1 VAQTERIRRW
11 RPSRA
16 GILNVYQYQ
25 DEVLE
30 FADGR
35 LLLRGVN
42 GSGKS
47 TAMNM
52 LLPFLLE
59 ADVRKID
66 AAGEQRGVLR
76 SWMLSDNDDTQ
87 RTGYL
92 WIEFTRDAADGGSPE
107 HRTVGCGIRANRSTD
122 RVTTWWFTTD
132 RRAKLDFRLTEADV
146 PFSAEVL
153 RSELGPRGQ
162 VFTSTAEYRAEIAR
176 RFFGGTDPQ
185 AYFRLLHQVRNPRV
199 GDRIDTDLPRTLRE
213 ALPPVPED
221 AVSDAAQPLEDLEDH
236 RRNVTDLAT
245 TADAL
250 DGVVEVYADY
260 ARRVLMT
267 AVEGAASAVDAARTA
282 ARRVERDRAAAERA
296 VTAREATTRAVGELT
311 DEHARATAERQGL
324 TSLPE
329 YSAHADLVRRHDELG
344 RADETAATLGGVRER
359 AHARTTAAADGVGA
373 ARGQLESD
381 LAGIAGHL
389 GAVATAARAASA
401 APALAHLPDP
411 PALATEPRHDEAG
424 GTTVDVPEV
433 LDPGDPAAGDP
444 IADLPAALVGV
455 ADGLRAHRVRVRD
468 LRDHVAAA
476 DREAA
481 AADRAE
487 TEAGEARERAEE
499 SAEQADVARRTARA
513 AADAHAEAV
522 GAWRERF
529 AAHVAAV
536 PAAEPGGA
544 AGWLS
549 VPVGEADEDGAGDD
563 LRRRAEAHVGAAR
576 RTSDDAAGAL
586 AAARSRASARGE
598 EIAREVEALRA
609 EHARV
614 EAAGELP
621 LPRAAWR
628 TDADTD
634 DAVLLASVVD
644 FADGLDDA
652 ARAGLEAALEAS
664 GLLAARVCADGTLR
678 GEGGE
683 LLVTPG
689 PAGTG
694 GSSRWLVPVDT
705 GSVPAATVA
714 GVLAAIGDAP
724 GSAGIWV
731 RADGSFGAGP
741 LRGRHT
747 KPAAEHVG
755 AGARAQARARRLAEL
770 AASVEDAQVRLAAAR
785 SVSAALDE
793 HAEGLRA
800 LIREL
805 PSTRPVDDAVAA
817 ATGAVRYAEQ
827 AQGRAA
833 ERAAAATET
842 RRRADEAVARVQ
854 QEASDAG
861 LPTDPARLEDLLE
874 AVGDAERAL
883 AAVESATERARR
895 SIRSWRE
902 AVAAW
907 EREVAELGSAVTD
920 HRAAAG
926 HAAAVRTELE
936 TVEAALGEEPAK
948 VAARV
953 GVLDEHLREVAA
965 RLETARGEQTTAAVA
980 VREAE
985 LRVDAARETL
995 GEREKAA
1002 TAGRAKL
1009 VEAAEVPGLLAA
1021 AERRGDPAAERR
1033 GDPAAERRG
1042 DPAAERRVLGSATTP
1057 SGTNDSFVHVDATNG
1072 SFVPEAGEAG
1082 DAGDLEPVPATP
1094 DTVDGAQELVEA
1106 LRRRVPAPRAQ
1117 ITEDA
1122 LEKALR
1128 TTRDQL
1134 ASGWDIES
1142 RRGADGTPLAVHV
1155 TGPTRAVLAQMVHR
1169 VAVQRRRA
1177 VSLLS
1182 AQQDQALRNLLH
1194 GRIAREVADALFAA
1208 RELVGRMNRILKGVT
1223 SSQGIGVRLE
1233 WRPRSDLDP
1242 DTATALE
1249 LLGKHPDLR
1258 TPEEDDQVREAVKGL
1273 VEQARTED
1281 PEASYRTV
1289 IGDVLDYR
1297 TWHEMRIYL
1306 RRPNRND
1313 ELLTRRTTLSEGE
1326 KKLVTVLPMASA
1338 AAASA
1343 AAHDPHGV
1351 GAPRLVLLDDAFAKV
1366 SEDNHAKLFGLLVD
1380 LDVDFVVTSERLWGT
1395 HPNVPALA
1403 ITEVLRDPDLRAI
1416 ALVHYRWD
1424 GHELVVTA

>member
-1 VAQTERIRRW
+1 MVRTLRRVAQTERIRRW

-25 DEVLE
+25 DEVLD

-92 WIEFTRDAADGGSPE
+92 WIEFTREAADGAVE

-122 RVTTWWFTTD
+122 RVTTWWFSTD
-132 RRAKLDFRLTEADV
+132 RRARMDFRLTEADV

-236 RRNVTDLAT
+236 RRNVTDLTT
-245 TADAL
+245 TAGAL
-250 DGVVEVYADY
+250 ESVVEVYTDY
-260 ARRVLMT
+260 ARRVLRT
-267 AVEGAASAVDAARTA
+267 AVEGAAAAVDAARTA

-296 VTAREATTRAVGELT
+296 VAAREAATRGVGELA

-329 YSAHADLVRRHDELG
+329 YSAHGDLVRRRDELG
-344 RADETAATLGGVRER
+344 RADETAATLGAVRDR
-359 AHARTTAAADGVGA
+359 AHARTTTAAGAVGA

-381 LAGIAGHL
+381 LAGIAEHL
-389 GAVATAARAASA
+389 GSVATAARTAVA
-401 APALAHLPDP
+401 APALERLPDP
-411 PALATEPRHDEAG
+411 PALLTEPRHDPAG

-433 LDPGDPAAGDP
+433 ADPADPGAGDP
-444 IADLPAALVGV
+444 VADLPAALVGV
-455 ADGLRAHRVRVRD
+455 ADGLRAHRARVRD
-468 LRDHVAAA
+468 LRERAATA

-487 TEAGEARERAEE
+487 TEAADAGERAEE
-499 SAEQADVARRTARA
+499 AAEQADVARRAARA
-513 AADAHAEAV
+513 AADEHADAV
-522 GAWRERF
+522 GSWRDRV

-536 PAAEPGGA
+536 PPAEPGGA
-544 AGWLS
+544 AGWLA
-549 VPVGEADEDGAGDD
+549 VPAGETDDDGSGDD
-563 LRRRAEAHVGAAR
+563 LRRRAEALVGGAR
-576 RTSDDAAGAL
+576 RVSDEAAGAL
-586 AAARSRASARGE
+586 AAARSRASARVEEVGGE
-598 EIAREVEALRA
+598 LAALRA
-609 EHARV
+609 EYARV
-614 EAAGELP
+614 EAAGELA

-628 TDADTD
+628 TDGDVE
-634 DAVLLASVVD
+634 DAVLFASVVD
-644 FADGLDDA
+644 FAEDLDDA

-664 GLLAARVCADGTLR
+664 GLLAARVCADGALR
-678 GEGGE
+678 AEGGE
-683 LLVTPG
+683 LLVTPDG
-689 PAGTG
+689 SAG
-694 GSSRWLVPVDT
+694 SASASRWLVPVDT

-714 GVLAAIGDAP
+714 GVLAAIGDGP
-724 GSAGIWV
+724 GAAGLLWV
-731 RADGSFGAGP
+731 REDGSFGAGP

-770 AASVEDAQVRLAAAR
+770 AAQVEDAATRSAAAR
-785 SVSAALDE
+785 SVAAALHE

-800 LIREL
+800 LVRQL
-805 PSTRPVDDAVAA
+805 PTTRAVDDAVAA
-817 ATGAVRYAEQ
+817 ATGAVRWAEQ
-827 AQGRAA
+827 AQGRSV
-833 ERAAAATET
+833 ERAAAAAET
-842 RRRADEAVARVQ
+842 RRRADEAVARLQ

-861 LPTDPARLEDLLE
+861 LPTDPAGLEGLLE

-895 SIRSWRE
+895 SARSWRE
-902 AVAAW
+902 AIAGW
-907 EREVAELGSAVTD
+907 EREVAELGSAVAD
-920 HRAAAG
+920 HRTAAG
-926 HAAAVRTELE
+926 HAAMVRTELE
-936 TVEAALGEEPAK
+936 TVESALGEEPAK

-953 GVLDEHLREVAA
+953 GELDEHLREVAG
-965 RLETARGEQTTAAVA
+965 RLETARGEQTGAAVA

-985 LRVDAARETL
+985 LRVESARETL

-1002 TAGRAKL
+1002 TAGRARL
-1009 VEAAEVPGLLAA
+1009 LEAAEVPGLLAA
-1021 AERRGDPAAERR
+1021 AERRVDPV
-1033 GDPAAERRG
+1033 
-1042 DPAAERRVLGSATTP
+1042 AERRVDPVAERR
-1057 SGTNDSFVHVDATNG
+1057 VD
-1072 SFVPEAGEAG
+1072 PEGAGPEEEA
-1082 DAGDLEPVPATP
+1082 DPEPVPATP

-1106 LRRRVPAPRAQ
+1106 LRGRVPAPRVQ
-1117 ITEDA
+1117 VTEDA

-1128 TTRDQL
+1128 ATRDQL

-1155 TGPTRAVLAQMVHR
+1155 TGPTRAILARMVHR

-1177 VSLLS
+1177 TSLLS

-1208 RELVGRMNRILKGVT
+1208 RELVRRMNRILTGVT

-1273 VEQARTED
+1273 VEQARIQD

-1395 HPNVPALA
+1395 HPNVPSLA

-1416 ALVHYRWD
+1416 ALVHYRWN
-1424 GHELVVTA
+1424 GHELEVSA

>member
-1 VAQTERIRRW
+1 VGQTERIRRW

-92 WIEFTRDAADGGSPE
+92 WIEFARDAADGGVE

-122 RVTTWWFTTD
+122 RVTTWWFSTE
-132 RRAKLDFRLTEADV
+132 RRAKLEFRLTEADV

-296 VTAREATTRAVGELT
+296 VAAREAATRGVGELA

-329 YSAHADLVRRHDELG
+329 YSAHADLVRRRDELG
-344 RADETAATLGGVRER
+344 RADDTAATLGAVRER
-359 AHARTTAAADGVGA
+359 AHARTTSAAGTAGA

-381 LAGIAGHL
+381 LAGIAEHL
-389 GAVATAARAASA
+389 GAVATAARTAAA
-401 APALAHLPDP
+401 APALARLPDP
-411 PALATEPRHDEAG
+411 PALVTEPRHDEAG

-433 LDPGDPAAGDP
+433 HDPADPEAGDP
-444 IADLPAALVGV
+444 TADLPAALLGV

-468 LRDHVAAA
+468 LRERAAAA

-481 AADRAE
+481 AADHAE
-487 TEAGEARERAEE
+487 IEAGDARERAEE
-499 SAEQADVARRTARA
+499 AADQAAVARRAARV
-513 AADAHAEAV
+513 AADEHAEAV
-522 GAWRERF
+522 GSWRERF
-529 AAHVAAV
+529 TAHVAAV
-536 PAAEPGGA
+536 PAAEPDGA
-544 AGWLS
+544 PGWLP
-549 VPVGEADEDGAGDD
+549 VPAGAIDDDGSGDD
-563 LRRRAEAHVGAAR
+563 LRRRADALVGAAR
-576 RTSDDAAGAL
+576 RLSDDAAGAL
-586 AAARSRASARGE
+586 VAARSRASARVEEVAGE
-598 EIAREVEALRA
+598 VGALRA
-609 EHARV
+609 EYARV
-614 EAAGELP
+614 ESAAELA
-621 LPRAAWR
+621 LPREAWR

-634 DAVLLASVVD
+634 DAVLFASVVD
-644 FADGLDDA
+644 FAEDLDDA
-652 ARAGLEAALEAS
+652 SRAGLEAALEAS
-664 GLLAARVCADGTLR
+664 GLLAARVCADGALR

-683 LLVTPG
+683 LLVTAGPG
-689 PAGTG
+689 DPAGSG
-694 GSSRWLVPVDT
+694 GSSRWLVPVD

-714 GVLAAIGDAP
+714 GVLAAIGDGP
-724 GSAGIWV
+724 GAAGLWV
-731 RADGSFGAGP
+731 RTDGTFGAGP
-741 LRGRHT
+741 LRGRHA

-755 AGARAQARARRLAEL
+755 AGARAQARQRRLAEL
-770 AASVEDAQVRLAAAR
+770 AGQVEDAQARLATAETVA
-785 SVSAALDE
+785 AALGE

-800 LIREL
+800 LVRDL
-805 PSTRPVDDAVAA
+805 PSTRAVDDAVST

-833 ERAAAATET
+833 ERAAAAAET
-842 RRRADEAVARVQ
+842 RRRADEAVARLQ

-861 LPTDPARLEDLLE
+861 LPTDPARLEELLE

-883 AAVESATERARR
+883 ASVESASERARR
-895 SIRSWRE
+895 SVRSWRE
-902 AVAAW
+902 AIAGW
-907 EREVAELGSAVTD
+907 EREVVELGSALTD
-920 HRAAAG
+920 HRGAAA
-926 HAAAVRTELE
+926 HAASVRTELE
-936 TVEAALGEEPAK
+936 TAEASLGEEPAK

-953 GVLDEHLREVAA
+953 GELDEHLREVAG
-965 RLETARGEQTTAAVA
+965 RLETARGEQTTATVA

-985 LRVDAARETL
+985 LRVESARETL
-995 GEREKAA
+995 GEREKA
-1002 TAGRAKL
+1002 TRAGRARL
-1009 VEAAEVPGLLAA
+1009 VEAAAVPGLLAA
-1021 AERRGDPAAERR
+1021 AERRVDSAAERR
-1033 GDPAAERRG
+1033 ADS
-1042 DPAAERRVLGSATTP
+1042 AAERRVDSAPTEDEPT
-1057 SGTNDSFVHVDATNG
+1057 
-1072 SFVPEAGEAG
+1072 G
-1082 DAGDLEPVPATP
+1082 DPEPVPATP
-1094 DTVDGAQELVEA
+1094 DTVDGTQELVEA
-1106 LRRRVPAPRAQ
+1106 LRGRIPGPRAQ
-1117 ITEDA
+1117 VTEDA

-1128 TTRDQL
+1128 ATRDQL

-1155 TGPTRAVLAQMVHR
+1155 TGPTRAVLARMVHR

-1177 VSLLS
+1177 TSLLS

-1208 RELVGRMNRILKGVT
+1208 RELVVRMNRILTGVT

-1233 WRPRSDLDP
+1233 WRPRSDLGP

-1273 VEQARTED
+1273 VEQARTQD
-1281 PEASYRTV
+1281 PEASYRSV

-1416 ALVHYRWD
+1416 ALVHYRWN
-1424 GHELVVTA
+1424 GQELEISA

>member
-1 VAQTERIRRW
+1 MVRTLRRVAETERTRRW

-25 DEVLE
+25 DEVLD

-92 WIEFTRDAADGGSPE
+92 WIEFTREATDGAVE

-122 RVTTWWFTTD
+122 RVTTWWFSTD
-132 RRAKLDFRLTEADV
+132 RRARIDFRLTEADV

-250 DGVVEVYADY
+250 DAVVEVYADY

-296 VTAREATTRAVGELT
+296 VTAREAATRAVAELT

-344 RADETAATLGGVRER
+344 RADETAATLGAVRDR
-359 AHARTTAAADGVGA
+359 AHARTTAAADAVGA

-381 LAGIAGHL
+381 LAGITGHL
-389 GAVATAARAASA
+389 GAVATAARTASA

-424 GTTVDVPEV
+424 DTTVDVPEV
-433 LDPGDPAAGDP
+433 TDPADPAVGDPT
-444 IADLPAALVGV
+444 ADLPAALVGV
-455 ADGLRAHRVRVRD
+455 ADGLRAHRARVREM
-468 LRDHVAAA
+468 REHAAAA

-481 AADRAE
+481 AADRDE

-499 SAEQADVARRTARA
+499 AAEQADVARRAARA
-513 AADAHAEAV
+513 AADEHAGAL
-522 GAWRERF
+522 GAWRGRF

-544 AGWLS
+544 AGWLP
-549 VPVGEADEDGAGDD
+549 VPLTEADDVPGDD
-563 LRRRAEAHVGAAR
+563 LRRRAEALVGAAR
-576 RTSDDAAGAL
+576 RESDDAAGAL
-586 AAARSRASARGE
+586 AAARSRAAARVE
-598 EIAREVEALRA
+598 EVTREVEALRA

-628 TDADTD
+628 TDTDTD

-644 FADGLDDA
+644 FAEDLDDTS
-652 ARAGLEAALEAS
+652 RAGLEAALEAS
-664 GLLAARVCADGTLR
+664 GLLAARVCADGALR
-678 GEGGE
+678 GEGE

-689 PAGTG
+689 SGAAA

-705 GSVPAATVA
+705 GSVPTTTVA
-714 GVLAAIGDAP
+714 GVLAAIGD
-724 GSAGIWV
+724 GAGDGLWV
-731 RADGSFGAGP
+731 RPDGSFGAGP
-741 LRGRHT
+741 LRGQHT

-755 AGARAQARARRLAEL
+755 AGARAQARQRRLAEL
-770 AASVEDAQVRLAAAR
+770 AALVEDAQARSGTAR

-793 HAEGLRA
+793 HAEELRA
-800 LIREL
+800 LVRGL
-805 PSTRPVDDAVAA
+805 PSTRPVDDAVSA

-833 ERAAAATET
+833 ERAAAAAET
-842 RRRADEAVARVQ
+842 RRRADLAVARLQ

-861 LPTDPARLEDLLE
+861 LPTDPARLEELLE

-895 SIRSWRE
+895 SVRSWRD
-902 AVAAW
+902 AVAGW
-907 EREVAELGSAVTD
+907 EREVAELGAAVTD

-926 HAAAVRTELE
+926 HAAAARTELE
-936 TVEAALGEEPAK
+936 TVEASLGEEPAK

-953 GVLDEHLREVAA
+953 GELDEHLREVAA

-980 VREAE
+980 VRESE

-1002 TAGRAKL
+1002 TAGRARL

-1021 AERRGDPAAERR
+1021 AERRVDPAPT
-1033 GDPAAERRG
+1033 PA
-1042 DPAAERRVLGSATTP
+1042 
-1057 SGTNDSFVHVDATNG
+1057 GTNDSFVREDATNE
-1072 SFVPEAGEAG
+1072 SFVADGG
-1082 DAGDLEPVPATP
+1082 DPEPVPATP

-1106 LRRRVPAPRAQ
+1106 LRARVPAPRAQ
-1117 ITEDA
+1117 VTEDT

-1142 RRGADGTPLAVHV
+1142 RRGADGTPLAVYV
-1155 TGPTRAVLAQMVHR
+1155 TGPTRAVLARMVLR

-1208 RELVGRMNRILKGVT
+1208 RELVGRMNRILRGVT

-1273 VEQARTED
+1273 VEQARTQD

-1424 GHELVVTA
+1424 GRELAVTA

>member
-1 VAQTERIRRW
+1 MAQTERNRRW

-25 DEVLE
+25 DEVLD

-92 WIEFTRDAADGGSPE
+92 WIEFVRDAADGGVE

-122 RVTTWWFTTD
+122 RVTTWWFSTD
-132 RRAKLDFRLTEADV
+132 RRAKIDFRLTEADV

-153 RSELGPRGQ
+153 RGELGGRGA

-236 RRNVTDLAT
+236 RRNVTDLAR
-245 TADAL
+245 TAQAL

-282 ARRVERDRAAAERA
+282 STRLERDRAAAGRA
-296 VTAREATTRAVGELT
+296 VAAREAATRGVGELT

-324 TSLPE
+324 VSLPE
-329 YSAHADLVRRHDELG
+329 YSAHADLVRRRDELT
-344 RADETAATLGGVRER
+344 RADETTATLDAVRER
-359 AHARTTAAADGVGA
+359 ARRRTTTAADAVAA

-381 LAGIAGHL
+381 LAGITEHLAG
-389 GAVATAARAASA
+389 VATAARTASA
-401 APALAHLPDP
+401 GPALARLPDP
-411 PALATEPRHDEAG
+411 PALVTEPRHDEAG
-424 GTTVDVPEV
+424 GTTVEVPE
-433 LDPGDPAAGDP
+433 DASDPAE
-444 IADLPAALVGV
+444 DLATALVGIG
-455 ADGLRAHRVRVRD
+455 DGLRAHRTTLRD
-468 LRDHVAAA
+468 LRERAVAA
-476 DREAA
+476 DRETA
-481 AADRAE
+481 AADRAD
-487 TEAGEARERAEE
+487 TEAAEARERAEE
-499 SAEQADVARRTARA
+499 AAEQADVARRAARA
-513 AADAHAEAV
+513 AADEHAGAV
-522 GAWRERF
+522 GAWRGRL
-529 AAHVAAV
+529 AAHLAAV
-536 PAAEPGGA
+536 PAAEPGGPV
-544 AGWLS
+544 GWLTPDDPAE
-549 VPVGEADEDGAGDD
+549 VPDDADPGDD
-563 LRRRAEAHVGAAR
+563 LRARADALVAAAR
-576 RTSDDAAGAL
+576 RRADDASGAL
-586 AAARSRASARGE
+586 AAAHGRATSAVEQVGG
-598 EIAREVEALRA
+598 EVEELRA
-609 EHARV
+609 ERARV

-621 LPRAAWR
+621 LPREPWR
-628 TDADTD
+628 TDADTAD
-634 DAVLLASVVD
+634 GALFASVVD
-644 FADGLDDA
+644 FAEDLDDA
-652 ARAGLEAALEAS
+652 GRAGLEAALEAS
-664 GLLAARVCADGTLR
+664 GLLAARVGADGALR
-678 GEGGE
+678 GAGGE
-683 LLVTPG
+683 LLVAADPAAPG
-689 PAGTG
+689 AGAG
-694 GSSRWLVPVDT
+694 GLARWLTPVDT
-705 GSVPAATVA
+705 GAVPVEVVA
-714 GVLAAIGDAP
+714 GVLAAVGDHP
-724 GSAGIWV
+724 EAGALWV
-731 RADGSFGAGP
+731 RDDGSFGAGP

-755 AGARAQARARRLAEL
+755 TGARAQARARRLAEL
-770 AASVEDAQVRLAAAR
+770 AARVAAAQDR
-785 SVSAALDE
+785 LVAAREVSAALDA
-793 HAEGLRA
+793 HAEALRV
-800 LIREL
+800 LVREL
-805 PSTRPVDDAVAA
+805 PPTRAVDDAVST

-827 AQGRAA
+827 AQGRSA
-833 ERAAAATET
+833 ERSAAATEA
-842 RRRADEAVARVQ
+842 RRRADEAVARLQ

-861 LPTDPARLEDLLE
+861 LPTDPARLEELLE
-874 AVGDAERAL
+874 ATADAERAL
-883 AAVESATERARR
+883 AAVQSAAERARR
-895 SIRSWRE
+895 SARAWRE
-902 AVAAW
+902 AIAGW
-907 EREVAELGSAVTD
+907 EREVAELGPAVAD

-936 TVEAALGEEPAK
+936 TAEAALGEEPAK

-953 GVLDEHLREVAA
+953 GELDEHLREVAGRLDAA
-965 RLETARGEQTTAAVA
+965 REEQTGATVA

-985 LRVDAARETL
+985 LRVEAARETL
-995 GEREKAA
+995 AEREAAA
-1002 TAGRAKL
+1002 TAGRARL
-1009 VEAAEVPGLLAA
+1009 VEAVEVPGLLAA
-1021 AERRGDPAAERR
+1021 AERPTTVSTAA
-1033 GDPAAERRG
+1033 
-1042 DPAAERRVLGSATTP
+1042 
-1057 SGTNDSFVHVDATNG
+1057 GTNDSFVQVDATNE
-1072 SFVPEAGEAG
+1072 SFVPEGGED
-1082 DAGDLEPVPATP
+1082 DAGSPEPIPATP
-1094 DTVDGAQELVEA
+1094 ATVDGARELVEA
-1106 LRRRVPAPRAQ
+1106 LRARIAAPRVQ
-1117 ITEDA
+1117 VSEDA

-1128 TTRDQL
+1128 ATRDQL

-1142 RRGADGTPLAVHV
+1142 RRGADGAPLAVHV
-1155 TGPTRAVLAQMVHR
+1155 TGPSRAVLAQMVHR
-1169 VAVQRRRA
+1169 IAVQRRRA
-1177 VSLLS
+1177 TSLLS
-1182 AQQDQALRNLLH
+1182 AHQDQALRNLLH

-1208 RELVGRMNRILKGVT
+1208 RELVTRINGILRGVT
-1223 SSQGIGVRLE
+1223 SSQGIGVRLD

-1242 DTATALE
+1242 ETATALE

-1258 TPEEDDQVREAVKGL
+1258 TPDEDDRVREAVKGL
-1273 VEQARTED
+1273 VEQARGQD

-1306 RRPNRND
+1306 RRPGRND

-1343 AAHDPHGV
+1343 AAHDPHAV

-1395 HPNVPALA
+1395 HANVPALA
-1403 ITEVLRDPDLRAI
+1403 ITEVLRDPELRAI
-1416 ALVHYRWD
+1416 ALVHYRWN
-1424 GHELVVTA
+1424 GHELAVAA

>member
-1 VAQTERIRRW
+1 MVRTLRRVAQTERIRRW

-25 DEVLE
+25 DEVLD

-92 WIEFTRDAADGGSPE
+92 WIEFTRDAGDGTTE

-122 RVTTWWFTTD
+122 RVTTWWFSTD
-132 RRAKLDFRLTEADV
+132 RRARIDFRLTEADV

-153 RSELGPRGQ
+153 RGELGPRGQ

-236 RRNVTDLAT
+236 RRNVTDLTT
-245 TADAL
+245 TAEAL
-250 DGVVEVYADY
+250 DTVVEVYADY

-296 VTAREATTRAVGELT
+296 VAARDAVTRGVGELT

-344 RADETAATLGGVRER
+344 RADETAATLDAVRER
-359 AHARTTAAADGVGA
+359 AHARTTAAADAVGA

-389 GAVATAARAASA
+389 GAVATATRTASA
-401 APALAHLPDP
+401 ASALAHLPDP
-411 PALATEPRHDEAG
+411 PALVTEPRHDAAG

-433 LDPGDPAAGDP
+433 LDAADPASGDPT
-444 IADLPAALVGV
+444 ADLPGALVGV
-455 ADGLRAHRVRVRD
+455 ADALRSHRTRVRD
-468 LRDHVAAA
+468 LRERAAAA

-481 AADRAE
+481 AADRAD
-487 TEAGEARERAEE
+487 TESGEARERAVEA
-499 SAEQADVARRTARA
+499 AEQADVARRAARV
-513 AADAHAEAV
+513 AADEHTGAV
-522 GAWRERF
+522 GSWRERF

-536 PAAEPGGA
+536 PPAEPDA
-544 AGWLS
+544 AGGWLP
-549 VPVGEADEDGAGDD
+549 VPTGEVDDDGSGDD
-563 LRRRAEAHVGAAR
+563 LRRRAEALVGAAR
-576 RTSDDAAGAL
+576 RRSDDAAGAL
-586 AAARSRASARGE
+586 AAARSRASARVEDLAG
-598 EIAREVEALRA
+598 EVEALRA
-609 EHARV
+609 EYSRV

-628 TDADTD
+628 TDTDTD
-634 DAVLLASVVD
+634 DAVLFASVVD
-644 FADGLDDA
+644 FAEDLDDA

-683 LLVTPG
+683 LLVAPG
-689 PAGTG
+689 SGGTG
-694 GSSRWLVPVDT
+694 EPSRRLVPVDT
-705 GSVPAATVA
+705 GGVPAATVA

-724 GSAGIWV
+724 GSAALWV
-731 RADGSFGAGP
+731 GTDGSFGAGP

-770 AASVEDAQVRLAAAR
+770 AALVEDAQGRLGAAR
-785 SVSAALDE
+785 AVAVALEE
-793 HAEGLRA
+793 HAEGLRV
-800 LIREL
+800 LVREL
-805 PSTRPVDDAVAA
+805 PSTRAVDDAVSA

-827 AQGRAA
+827 AQDRSA
-833 ERAAAATET
+833 ERAAAAART
-842 RRRADEAVARVQ
+842 RRRADEAVARLQ
-854 QEASDAG
+854 QEAADAG
-861 LPTDPARLEDLLE
+861 LPTDPARLEELLE

-883 AAVESATERARR
+883 TAVESATERARR
-895 SIRSWRE
+895 SVRSWRE
-902 AVAAW
+902 AVAGW

-926 HAAAVRTELE
+926 HAASVRTELE
-936 TVEAALGEEPAK
+936 TVEEALGEEPAK

-953 GVLDEHLREVAA
+953 GELDEHLREVAG
-965 RLETARGEQTTAAVA
+965 RLETAREEATTAAVA

-985 LRVDAARETL
+985 LRVESSRETL

-1002 TAGRAKL
+1002 TAGRARL
-1009 VEAAEVPGLLAA
+1009 VDAAEVPGLLAA
-1021 AERRGDPAAERR
+1021 AERRTDPGAPTPTERTALPHTEKQRRCRSLR
-1033 GDPAAERRG
+1033 GRTSRSRSPPPR
-1042 DPAAERRVLGSATTP
+1042 TP
-1057 SGTNDSFVHVDATNG
+1057 STGRRSWSRPSGPG
-1072 SFVPEAGEAG
+1072 SPRPGCRS
-1082 DAGDLEPVPATP
+1082 PRTP
-1094 DTVDGAQELVEA
+1094 W
-1106 LRRRVPAPRAQ
+1106 RRRCARRATGWPRAG
-1117 ITEDA
+1117 T
-1122 LEKALR
+1122 
-1128 TTRDQL
+1128 
-1134 ASGWDIES
+1134 SS
-1142 RRGADGTPLAVHV
+1142 RAGAP
-1155 TGPTRAVLAQMVHR
+1155 TGPRSPCTSPVRPAR
-1169 VAVQRRRA
+1169 CWRRWCTGSRC
-1177 VSLLS
+1177 
-1182 AQQDQALRNLLH
+1182 
-1194 GRIAREVADALFAA
+1194 
-1208 RELVGRMNRILKGVT
+1208 
-1223 SSQGIGVRLE
+1223 
-1233 WRPRSDLDP
+1233 
-1242 DTATALE
+1242 
-1249 LLGKHPDLR
+1249 
-1258 TPEEDDQVREAVKGL
+1258 
-1273 VEQARTED
+1273 
-1281 PEASYRTV
+1281 
-1289 IGDVLDYR
+1289 
-1297 TWHEMRIYL
+1297 
-1306 RRPNRND
+1306 
-1313 ELLTRRTTLSEGE
+1313 
-1326 KKLVTVLPMASA
+1326 SA
-1338 AAASA
+1338 AARRASSRRSRTRRCA
-1343 AAHDPHGV
+1343 TCCTAG
-1351 GAPRLVLLDDAFAKV
+1351 
-1366 SEDNHAKLFGLLVD
+1366 S
-1380 LDVDFVVTSERLWGT
+1380 
-1395 HPNVPALA
+1395 PA
-1403 ITEVLRDPDLRAI
+1403 
-1416 ALVHYRWD
+1416 RWPTRCSPPASSS
-1424 GHELVVTA
+1424 GG

>member
-1 VAQTERIRRW
+1 VVRTLRRVAQTERIRRW

-25 DEVLE
+25 DEVLD

-92 WIEFTRDAADGGSPE
+92 WIEFTRDAGDGTSE

-122 RVTTWWFTTD
+122 RVTTWWFSTD
-132 RRAKLDFRLTEADV
+132 RRAKIDFRLTEADV

-236 RRNVTDLAT
+236 RRNVTDLTT

-282 ARRVERDRAAAERA
+282 ARRVARDRAAAERA
-296 VTAREATTRAVGELT
+296 VTAREAAARGVGELA

-344 RADETAATLGGVRER
+344 RADETAATLDAVRER
-359 AHARTTAAADGVGA
+359 AHARTTSAADAVGV

-389 GAVATAARAASA
+389 GVVATATRTASA
-401 APALAHLPDP
+401 ASALAHLPDP
-411 PALATEPRHDEAG
+411 PALVTEPRHDEAG
-424 GTTVDVPEV
+424 GTTVDAPEV
-433 LDPGDPAAGDP
+433 LDPADPGAGDP
-444 IADLPAALVGV
+444 TAQLPAALVGV
-455 ADGLRAHRVRVRD
+455 ADALRSHRTRVRD
-468 LRDHVAAA
+468 LRERAAAA

-481 AADRAE
+481 AADLAE

-499 SAEQADVARRTARA
+499 AAEQADVARRAARI
-513 AADAHAEAV
+513 AADEHAGDV
-522 GAWRERF
+522 GSWRERV

-544 AGWLS
+544 PGWLA
-549 VPVGEADEDGAGDD
+549 VPAGGADDDAPGDD
-563 LRRRAEAHVGAAR
+563 LRRRADALVGAAQR
-576 RTSDDAAGAL
+576 LSDDTAGVL
-586 AAARSRASARGE
+586 AAARSRASARVE
-598 EIAREVEALRA
+598 EIDGEVEGQRA
-609 EHARV
+609 EYARV

-634 DAVLLASVVD
+634 DAVLFASVVD
-644 FADGLDDA
+644 FAEDLDEA
-652 ARAGLEAALEAS
+652 SRAGLEAALEAS
-664 GLLAARVCADGTLR
+664 GLLAARVCADGALR

-683 LLVTPG
+683 LLVAQGPG
-689 PAGTG
+689 GEG

-705 GSVPAATVA
+705 GSVPAQTVA

-724 GSAGIWV
+724 GTAGVWV

-755 AGARAQARARRLAEL
+755 AGARAQARQRRLAEL
-770 AASVEDAQVRLAAAR
+770 AALVADAEVRLATAR
-785 SVSAALDE
+785 AVAAALDE
-793 HAEGLRA
+793 HAEGLRV
-800 LIREL
+800 LVREL
-805 PSTRPVDDAVAA
+805 PPTRAVDDAASAA
-817 ATGAVRYAEQ
+817 AGAVRYAEQ
-827 AQGRAA
+827 ARDRSA
-833 ERAAAATET
+833 ERAAAAADT
-842 RRRADEAVARVQ
+842 RRRADEAVARLQ
-854 QEASDAG
+854 QGASDAG
-861 LPTDPARLEDLLE
+861 LPTDPARLEELLE

-883 AAVESATERARR
+883 ASVEAATERARR
-895 SIRSWRE
+895 SVRSWRE
-902 AVAAW
+902 AVAGW

-926 HAAAVRTELE
+926 HAASVRTELE
-936 TVEAALGEEPAK
+936 TVEASLGEEPAK

-953 GVLDEHLREVAA
+953 GELDEHLREVAG

-985 LRVDAARETL
+985 LRVESSREAL

-1002 TAGRAKL
+1002 TVGRSRL

-1021 AERRGDPAAERR
+1021 AERSISGGANGTSAHGGAAEVPLAPAQDEPAGDP
-1033 GDPAAERRG
+1033 
-1042 DPAAERRVLGSATTP
+1042 
-1057 SGTNDSFVHVDATNG
+1057 
-1072 SFVPEAGEAG
+1072 
-1082 DAGDLEPVPATP
+1082 EPVPATP

-1106 LRRRVPAPRAQ
+1106 LRVRVPAPRVQ
-1117 ITEDA
+1117 VTEDA

-1128 TTRDQL
+1128 ATRDRL

-1155 TGPTRAVLAQMVHR
+1155 TGPTRAVLARMVHR
-1169 VAVQRRRA
+1169 IAVQRRRA
-1177 VSLLS
+1177 TSLLS

-1194 GRIAREVADALFAA
+1194 GRIAREVADSLFAA

-1258 TPEEDDQVREAVKGL
+1258 TPDEDDQVREAVKGL
-1273 VEQARTED
+1273 VEQARTQD

-1326 KKLVTVLPMASA
+1326 KKLVTVLPLASA

-1416 ALVHYRWD
+1416 ALVHYRWN
-1424 GHELVVTA
+1424 GHELEVTA

>member
-1 VAQTERIRRW
+1 MAQTERTRRW

-25 DEVLE
+25 DEVLD
-30 FADGR
+30 FAGGR

-92 WIEFTRDAADGGSPE
+92 WIEFTRDDDGGAPE
-107 HRTVGCGIRANRSTD
+107 YRTVGCGIRANRSTD
-122 RVTTWWFTTD
+122 RVTTWWFSTE
-132 RRAKLDFRLTEADV
+132 RRARTGASAATGHGADFRLTEADV
-146 PFSAEVL
+146 PFSADVL
-153 RSELGPRGQ
+153 RTELGTHGQ
-162 VFTSTAEYRAEIAR
+162 VFGSTAEYRAEVAR
-176 RFFGGTDPQ
+176 RFFGGTDPS

-213 ALPPVPED
+213 ALPPVPDD

-245 TADAL
+245 TAEAL
-250 DGVVEVYADY
+250 GGVVEVYADY

-267 AVEGAASAVDAARTA
+267 AVEGAGSAVDAARTA
-282 ARRVERDRAAAERA
+282 TKRLERDQSAAGRA
-296 VTAREATTRAVGELT
+296 VTARDGAARTVGDLS
-311 DEHARATAERQGL
+311 DEHARATSERQGL
-324 TSLPE
+324 VSLPE
-329 YSAHADLVRRHDELG
+329 YSAHADLVRRRDELS
-344 RADETAATLGGVRER
+344 RADDAAATLDGVRER
-359 AHARTTAAADGVGA
+359 ARARTTTSADAAGG

-381 LAGIAGHL
+381 LAGVAQHL
-389 GAVATAARAASA
+389 GEVATAARTASA
-401 APALAHLPDP
+401 PVRLPDP
-411 PALATEPRHDEAG
+411 PALVTEPRHDEAG
-424 GTTVDVPEV
+424 GTAVDVPAD
-433 LDPGDPAAGDP
+433 LDHTGADPAE
-444 IADLPAALVGV
+444 DLPGELVGI
-455 ADGLRAHRVRVRD
+455 ADGLRAHRGTVRD
-468 LRDHVAAA
+468 LRERAVAA
-476 DREAA
+476 DRETA
-481 AADRAE
+481 AADRAD
-487 TEAGEARERAEE
+487 TEATEARERADGAAEE
-499 SAEQADVARRTARA
+499 ADTARRAARV
-513 AADAHAEAV
+513 AADEHATSV
-522 GAWRERF
+522 GAWHERL
-529 AAHVAAV
+529 AAHLAVV

-544 AGWLS
+544 PGWL
-549 VPVGEADEDGAGDD
+549 PAPAPEPPDGPTEHADRDAGDD
-563 LRRRAEAHVGAAR
+563 LRRRAEALVAAAR
-576 RTSDDAAGAL
+576 RVCDDASGAL
-586 AAARSRASARGE
+586 AAARSRASVRVDEVGAELGE
-598 EIAREVEALRA
+598 LRA
-609 EHARV
+609 EYARV
-614 EAAGELP
+614 EAADELP
-621 LPRAAWR
+621 LPREAWR
-628 TDADTD
+628 TDADTAD
-634 DAVLLASVVD
+634 GVLLASVVD
-644 FADGLDDA
+644 FEDSLDDGS
-652 ARAGLEAALEAS
+652 RAGLEAALEAS
-664 GLLAARVCADGTLR
+664 GLLAARVSADGALR

-683 LLVTPG
+683 LLVTEQPSTPIGG
-689 PAGTG
+689 PDASAEHAERGLG
-694 GSSRWLVPVDT
+694 RLLVPIDT
-705 GSVPAATVA
+705 GAVPTDVVA
-714 GVLAAIGDAP
+714 RVLAGIGD
-724 GSAGIWV
+724 GRTSGTAGLWV
-731 RADGSFGAGP
+731 SADGSFGAGG

-755 AGARAQARARRLAEL
+755 AGARAQARERRLAEL
-770 AASVEDAQVRLAAAR
+770 AARTDEAQTRLAAAR
-785 SVSAALDE
+785 GVSEALDE
-793 HAEGLRA
+793 HADGLRA
-800 LIREL
+800 LVRDL
-805 PSTRPVDDAVAA
+805 PSTRAVDDAVVG
-817 ATGAVRYAEQ
+817 ATGAVRYAEE
-827 AQGRAA
+827 AAGRAS
-833 ERAAAATET
+833 ERAATAAET
-842 RRRADEAVARVQ
+842 RRRADDAVARLQ

-861 LPTDPARLEDLLE
+861 LPTDPARLEELLE
-874 AVGDAERAL
+874 AISDGERAL
-883 AAVESATERARR
+883 ASVESAAERVRR
-895 SIRSWRE
+895 SGRAWRE
-902 AVAAW
+902 AIAAW
-907 EREVAELGSAVTD
+907 EREVADLTSAVAD

-926 HAAAVRTELE
+926 HAASVRTELD
-936 TVEAALGEEPAK
+936 TAQAALGEEPAK

-953 GVLDEHLREVAA
+953 SELDSHLREVAG
-965 RLETARGEQTTAAVA
+965 RLETAREEQTNATVA

-985 LRVDAARETL
+985 LRVESARETVT
-995 GEREKAA
+995 EREKAA
-1002 TAGRAKL
+1002 TAGRARL

-1021 AERRGDPAAERR
+1021 AERSPDPSAAGR
-1033 GDPAAERRG
+1033 P
-1042 DPAAERRVLGSATTP
+1042 TP
-1057 SGTNDSFVHVDATNG
+1057 DGTNDSFVHIEATNE
-1072 SFVPEAGEAG
+1072 SLVQEEAGP
-1082 DAGDLEPVPATP
+1082 EPIPATP
-1094 DTVDGAQELVEA
+1094 DTVEGAQELVTA
-1106 LRRRVPAPRAQ
+1106 LRERIPAPRVQ
-1117 ITEDA
+1117 VTEDA

-1128 TTRDQL
+1128 ATRDQL

-1169 VAVQRRRA
+1169 VAIQRRRA
-1177 VSLLS
+1177 TSLLS

-1208 RELVGRMNRILKGVT
+1208 RELVERINRILTGVT

-1233 WRPRSDLDP
+1233 WKPRGDLDP

-1273 VEQARTED
+1273 VELARTQD

-1289 IGDVLDYR
+1289 IGEVLDYR

-1395 HPNVPALA
+1395 HSNVPALA
-1403 ITEVLRDPDLRAI
+1403 ITEVLRDPELRAI
-1416 ALVHYRWD
+1416 ALVHYRWN
-1424 GHELVVTA
+1424 GHELAVAAS

>member
-1 VAQTERIRRW
+1 
-11 RPSRA
+11 
-16 GILNVYQYQ
+16 VYQYQ
-25 DEVLE
+25 DEVLD

-92 WIEFTRDAADGGSPE
+92 WIEFLRDTADGGVE

-122 RVTTWWFTTD
+122 RVTTWWFSTD
-132 RRAKLDFRLTEADV
+132 RRAKIDFRLTEADV

-153 RSELGPRGQ
+153 RGELGARGA
-162 VFTSTAEYRAEIAR
+162 VFTSTAEYRAEIGR

-245 TADAL
+245 TAQAL

-260 ARRVLMT
+260 ARRVLTT

-282 ARRVERDRAAAERA
+282 ATRLERDRAVAGRA
-296 VTAREATTRAVGELT
+296 VTAREDATRAVGDLT

-324 TSLPE
+324 VSLPE
-329 YSAHADLVRRHDELG
+329 YSAHADLVRRRDELS
-344 RADETAATLGGVRER
+344 RADATAATLEAVQER
-359 AHARTTAAADGVGA
+359 ARARTTTAADAVGA

-381 LAGIAGHL
+381 LVGIAEHL
-389 GAVATAARAASA
+389 AAVATCARTAAAG
-401 APALAHLPDP
+401 PALSRLPDP
-411 PALATEPRHDEAG
+411 PALVTEPRHDEAG
-424 GTTVDVPEV
+424 GSTVDVPEDSS
-433 LDPGDPAAGDP
+433 DPTE
-444 IADLPAALVGV
+444 DLATALVGV
-455 ADGLRAHRVRVRD
+455 GDGLRAHRATVRG
-468 LRDHVAAA
+468 LRERAGAA
-476 DREAA
+476 DRESAT
-481 AADRAE
+481 ADRADA
-487 TEAGEARERAEE
+487 EAAEARDRADEA
-499 SAEQADVARRTARA
+499 AEQADVARRAARA
-513 AADAHAEAV
+513 AADEHADAV
-522 GAWRERF
+522 VAWRERL
-529 AAHVAAV
+529 AAHLAAV
-536 PAAEPGGA
+536 PAAEPGGPS
-544 AGWLS
+544 GWLAA
-549 VPVGEADEDGAGDD
+549 PAPDDAEDHGPGDD
-563 LRRRAEAHVGAAR
+563 LRARADALVGAAR
-576 RTSDDAAGAL
+576 RRSDDAAGAL
-586 AAARSRASARGE
+586 AAARSRATTAVER
-598 EIAREVEALRA
+598 AADEVEELRA
-609 EHARV
+609 EYARV

-621 LPRAAWR
+621 LPREPWR
-628 TDADTD
+628 SDADTD
-634 DAVLLASVVD
+634 DAVLFASVVD
-644 FADGLDDA
+644 FAEDLDDA

-664 GLLAARVCADGTLR
+664 GLLAARVCADGALR

-683 LLVTPG
+683 LLVSAASGRG
-689 PAGTG
+689 PATG
-694 GSSRWLVPVDT
+694 GLARWLTPVAGTVPVE
-705 GSVPAATVA
+705 VVA
-714 GVLAAIGDAP
+714 GVLAAVGDEP
-724 GSAGIWV
+724 GSVSGGLWV
-731 RADGSFGAGP
+731 GHDGSFGAGP

-755 AGARAQARARRLAEL
+755 TGARAQARQRRLAEL
-770 AASVEDAQVRLAAAR
+770 ADQAGLAQERLAVAR
-785 SVSAALDE
+785 AVSAALDE
-793 HAEGLRA
+793 HAEALRV
-800 LIREL
+800 LMREL
-805 PSTRPVDDAVAA
+805 PPTRAVDDAVST
-817 ATGAVRYAEQ
+817 ATGATRYAEQ
-827 AQGRAA
+827 AQGRSA
-833 ERAAAATET
+833 ERAAAAAEA
-842 RRRADEAVARVQ
+842 RRRADEAVALLQ

-861 LPTDPARLEDLLE
+861 LPTDPSRLEELLE

-883 AAVESATERARR
+883 ASVESATERGRR
-895 SIRSWRE
+895 SGRAWRE
-902 AVAAW
+902 AIAGW
-907 EREVAELGSAVTD
+907 EREVAELGPAVAD

-936 TVEAALGEEPAK
+936 TVEASLGEEPAK

-953 GVLDEHLREVAA
+953 GELDEHLREVAG
-965 RLETARGEQTTAAVA
+965 RLETAREEQTTATVA

-985 LRVDAARETL
+985 LRVESARETL
-995 GEREKAA
+995 TERETAA
-1002 TAGRAKL
+1002 TAGRARL
-1009 VEAAEVPGLLAA
+1009 VEAVEVPGLLAA
-1021 AERRGDPAAERR
+1021 AERSSTESAQDGANGTLARADAA
-1033 GDPAAERRG
+1033 
-1042 DPAAERRVLGSATTP
+1042 
-1057 SGTNDSFVHVDATNG
+1057 NG
-1072 SFVPEAGEAG
+1072 PLAPDEGGPDDDGGAP
-1082 DAGDLEPVPATP
+1082 EPVPTTP
-1094 DTVDGAQELVEA
+1094 ATVDGARELVEA
-1106 LRRRVPAPRAQ
+1106 LRARIPAPRAQ
-1117 ITEDA
+1117 VSEDA

-1128 TTRDQL
+1128 STRDHL

-1142 RRGADGTPLAVHV
+1142 RRGADGAPLAVHV
-1155 TGPTRAVLAQMVHR
+1155 TGPSRAVLAQMVHR

-1177 VSLLS
+1177 TSLLS
-1182 AQQDQALRNLLH
+1182 AHQDQALRNLLH

-1208 RELVGRMNRILKGVT
+1208 RELVQRINGILRGVT
-1223 SSQGIGVRLE
+1223 SSQGIGVRLD

-1242 DTATALE
+1242 ETATALE

-1258 TPEEDDQVREAVKGL
+1258 TPDEDDRVREAVKGL
-1273 VEQARTED
+1273 VEQARNQD

-1289 IGDVLDYR
+1289 IGEVLDYR

-1306 RRPNRND
+1306 RRPGRSD

-1395 HPNVPALA
+1395 HANVPALA
-1403 ITEVLRDPDLRAI
+1403 ITEVLRDPELRAI
-1416 ALVHYRWD
+1416 ALVHYRWN
-1424 GHELVVTA
+1424 GHDLTVAA

>member
-1 VAQTERIRRW
+1 VVRTLRRVAQTERTRRW

-92 WIEFTRDAADGGSPE
+92 WIEFTRDGEDGTAPE

-122 RVTTWWFTTD
+122 RVTTWWFSTD
-132 RRAKLDFRLTEADV
+132 RRARTGASGATGWEADFRLTEADV

-162 VFTSTAEYRAEIAR
+162 VFTSTAEYRVEIAR

-213 ALPPVPED
+213 ALPPVPDD

-236 RRNVTDLAT
+236 RRNVTDLTT
-245 TADAL
+245 TAEAL
-250 DGVVEVYADY
+250 DTVVEVYTDY

-282 ARRVERDRAAAERA
+282 ARRVERDRAAADRA
-296 VTAREATTRAVGELT
+296 VTARGAATRGVDELT
-311 DEHARATAERQGL
+311 DEHARASAERQGL

-329 YSAHADLVRRHDELG
+329 YSAHADLIRRRDELG
-344 RADETAATLGGVRER
+344 RADETAATLAAVRGR
-359 AHARTTAAADGVGA
+359 AQARTTSAADAVGG

-381 LAGIAGHL
+381 LAGIAEHL
-389 GAVATAARAASA
+389 GAVATAARTAAA
-401 APALAHLPDP
+401 GPVLARLPDP
-411 PALATEPRHDEAG
+411 PALLTEPRHDEVG
-424 GTTVDVPEV
+424 GTTVDVPEGPDRRS
-433 LDPGDPAAGDP
+433 DPESDDPTAH
-444 IADLPAALVGV
+444 LPAALVGV
-455 ADGLRAHRVRVRD
+455 ADGLRSHRARVRD
-468 LRDHVAAA
+468 LRERAATA

-481 AADRAE
+481 TADRAE
-487 TEAGEARERAEE
+487 VEAGEARERAEE
-499 SAEQADVARRTARA
+499 AADQADVARRAARV
-513 AADAHAEAV
+513 AADEHAEGV
-522 GAWRERF
+522 GSWRERL

-536 PAAEPGGA
+536 PAAEPDGA
-544 AGWLS
+544 AGWLP
-549 VPVGEADEDGAGDD
+549 VPAEETDDDGSGDD
-563 LRRRAEAHVGAAR
+563 LRRRADALVGAAR
-576 RTSDDAAGAL
+576 RRSDDAAGAL

-598 EIAREVEALRA
+598 EVGGEVDALRA
-609 EHARV
+609 EYARV

-621 LPRAAWR
+621 LPRADWR
-628 TDADTD
+628 TDADTAD
-634 DAVLLASVVD
+634 TALLASVVD
-644 FADGLDDA
+644 FAEDLDDT
-652 ARAGLEAALEAS
+652 ARAGVEAALEAS
-664 GLLAARVCADGTLR
+664 GLLAARVCADGVLR

-683 LLVTPG
+683 LLVSSF
-689 PAGTG
+689 PATVGGDGGGG
-694 GSSRWLVPVDT
+694 GSSRWLVPVET
-705 GSVPAATVA
+705 GSVPPETVA
-714 GVLAAIGDAP
+714 GVLAAIGDGP
-724 GSAGIWV
+724 GTAGFWV

-770 AASVEDAQVRLAAAR
+770 AALVEDAHARLAAAR
-785 SVSAALDE
+785 AVAAALDE

-800 LIREL
+800 LVREL
-805 PSTRPVDDAVAA
+805 PSTRAVDDAVAA

-827 AQGRAA
+827 AQDRSA
-833 ERAAAATET
+833 ERAAAAAET
-842 RRRADEAVARVQ
+842 RRRADEAVARLQ

-861 LPTDPARLEDLLE
+861 LPTDPARLEGLLE
-874 AVGDAERAL
+874 AIGDAERAL
-883 AAVESATERARR
+883 ASVESATDRARR
-895 SIRSWRE
+895 SVRSWRE
-902 AVAAW
+902 AVAGW
-907 EREVAELGSAVTD
+907 EREVAELGSTVTD

-936 TVEAALGEEPAK
+936 TVEASLGEEPAK

-953 GVLDEHLREVAA
+953 GELDEHLREVAG
-965 RLETARGEQTTAAVA
+965 RLETAREEQTAAAVA

-985 LRVDAARETL
+985 LRVEASRETL

-1002 TAGRAKL
+1002 TAGRARL
-1009 VEAAEVPGLLAA
+1009 GEAAEVPGLLAA
-1021 AERRGDPAAERR
+1021 AERP
-1033 GDPAAERRG
+1033 
-1042 DPAAERRVLGSATTP
+1042 TP
-1057 SGTNDSFVHVDATNG
+1057 GGTNDSFVHVDATNE
-1072 SFVPEAGEAG
+1072 SFVPDAGEP
-1082 DAGDLEPVPATP
+1082 EPVPATP

-1106 LRRRVPAPRAQ
+1106 LRARVPAPRAQ
-1117 ITEDA
+1117 VTEDA

-1128 TTRDQL
+1128 TARDRL

-1155 TGPTRAVLAQMVHR
+1155 TGPTRAVLARMVLR

-1177 VSLLS
+1177 TSLLS

-1233 WRPRSDLDP
+1233 WRPRSDLAP

-1273 VEQARTED
+1273 VEQARTQD

-1297 TWHEMRIYL
+1297 AWHEMRIYL

-1326 KKLVTVLPMASA
+1326 KKLVTVLPMAGA

-1416 ALVHYRWD
+1416 ALVHYRWN
-1424 GHELVVTA
+1424 GHELAVAA